1 MDKKKIME
9 LENKLINIK
18 KEREKSLNNDHL
30 GLGESIR
37 DNASELSSY
46 DNHPGD
52 LGTETF
58 EAEKNFSFRNN
69 DKFII
74 AEVDEA
80 LRKIKNGTYGLCEHC
95 GKEITEERLDI
106 IPYTRLCIS
115 CEEKFPLKAEDREK
129 GRPIEEQVLK
139 PPFGRSFRDD
149 SLEDDVMYDGEDTWQ
164 DVNEYNV
171 ITSDNPFSKD
181 DNIGYVEDVESI
193 SNEQYRKQLE

>member
-37 DNASELSSY
+37 DNTSELSSY

-58 EAEKNFSFRNN
+58 EAEKNISFRNN
-69 DKFII
+69 DKFVI

-95 GKEITEERLDI
+95 GKEIAEERLDI
-106 IPYTRLCIS
+106 IPYARLCIS
-115 CEEKFPLKAEDREK
+115 CEEKFPMKAEDREE

>member
-1 MDKKKIME
+1 MDRKKIME

-37 DNASELSSY
+37 DNTSELSSY

-58 EAEKNFSFRNN
+58 EAEKNISFRNN
-69 DKFII
+69 DKFVI

-129 GRPIEEQVLK
+129 GRPIEEQVLE
-139 PPFGRSFRDD
+139 PPFGKSFRDD
-149 SLEDDVMYDGEDTWQ
+149 SLEDDVMYDGEDTWE

>member
-129 GRPIEEQVLK
+129 GRPIEEQVLE
-139 PPFGRSFRDD
+139 PPFGKSFRDD

>member
-1 MDKKKIME
+1 MDRKKIME

-80 LRKIKNGTYGLCEHC
+80 LRKIKNGKYGLCEHC
-95 GKEITEERLDI
+95 GK
-106 IPYTRLCIS
+106 
-115 CEEKFPLKAEDREK
+115 K
-129 GRPIEEQVLK
+129 
-139 PPFGRSFRDD
+139 
-149 SLEDDVMYDGEDTWQ
+149 
-164 DVNEYNV
+164 
-171 ITSDNPFSKD
+171 
-181 DNIGYVEDVESI
+181 
-193 SNEQYRKQLE
+193 